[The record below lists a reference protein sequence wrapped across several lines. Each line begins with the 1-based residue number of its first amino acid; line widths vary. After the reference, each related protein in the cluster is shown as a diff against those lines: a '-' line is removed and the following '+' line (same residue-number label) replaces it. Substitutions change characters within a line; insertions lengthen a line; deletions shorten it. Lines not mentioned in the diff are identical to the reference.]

1 MSGQSEDHTIVCLPL
16 ISLGAL
22 VTAVRVC
29 EERRKK
35 GGGEEGEG
43 RKGGGRRGTL
53 RYPRSLIINSTQKK

>member
-1 MSGQSEDHTIVCLPL
+1 MSGQSEDHTTVCLPL

-53 RYPRSLIINSTQKK
+53 R